1 MIAYGGE
8 SAGAAAEAV
17 ASEPLAAE
25 PAAAEREEQVDPR
38 KIVEFPRSRWVDR
51 GLALGTVLRSEH

>member
-17 ASEPLAAE
+17 VAD
-25 PAAAEREEQVDPR
+25 PAGAEREEQVDPR

>member
-17 ASEPLAAE
+17 AAEPL
-25 PAAAEREEQVDPR
+25 AAEREEQVDPR
-38 KIVEFPRSRWVDR
+38 KVVEFPRSRWVDR